1 MYVCKNLVLFEQ
13 MVRSLV
19 FLLMSSFIGLA
30 VLITSFGLGQI
41 NTQWVRNTD
50 NTEHT
55 QTDSAMILTG
65 RSLCLPSRATVQE
78 LFLVAQDASIIP
90 DISLDPVL
98 TTFLSLDSSAALQHQ
113 YNFLQRSMSM
123 EQQSTFNLNLT
134 AKLGGSKVTCGGVGV
149 VALALSMLFDQV
161 AQQVCKTVAFC
172 LMLVWDFF
180 YYHHFS
186 PSLLCLCSH
195 FHFTSCFSLKV
206 QSSCGFVAFL
216 LPTLPPILYLL
227 HPSVSLVYHSFSF
240 RSLYNY
246 RSLFPPQNFI
256 LFIYFLCLT

>member
-1 MYVCKNLVLFEQ
+1 MYVCKNIVLFEQ

-78 LFLVAQDASIIP
+78 LFSVAQDASIIP

-134 AKLGGSKVTCGGVGV
+134 AKLGGSRVTCGGVGV

-172 LMLVWDFF
+172 LMLVWD
-180 YYHHFS
+180 Y
-186 PSLLCLCSH
+186 
-195 FHFTSCFSLKV
+195 
-206 QSSCGFVAFL
+206 FL
-216 LPTLPPILYLL
+216 LSSLSPLFAV
-227 HPSVSLVYHSFSF
+227 SVFPL
-240 RSLYNY
+240 SLY
-246 RSLFPPQNFI
+246 I
-256 LFIYFLCLT
+256 LF

>member
-65 RSLCLPSRATVQE
+65 RSLCLPSQATVQE
-78 LFLVAQDASIIP
+78 LFSVAQDASIIP

-134 AKLGGSKVTCGGVGV
+134 AKLGGSRVTCGGVGV

-172 LMLVWDFF
+172 LMLV
-180 YYHHFS
+180 
-186 PSLLCLCSH
+186 
-195 FHFTSCFSLKV
+195 
-206 QSSCGFVAFL
+206 
-216 LPTLPPILYLL
+216 
-227 HPSVSLVYHSFSF
+227 
-240 RSLYNY
+240 
-246 RSLFPPQNFI
+246 
-256 LFIYFLCLT
+256 